1 MHRLRFAG
9 ASFVGALCSLETRR
23 SKQSGHELAWCR
35 RPRPGRPRWLLPP
48 LQCLEGE
55 TALRVSPC
63 DGRHLPPLALTCALG
78 MLLPRT
84 RKHSEPAP
92 HVRIRSTEAF
102 LAPPTLPTGRATRL
116 ATPLS
121 KVAMVQAVNKPGTGK
136 NRMTDSGAFKGIVHA
151 MHPVAY
157 ITPIHFL
164 GPWVFA

>member
-1 MHRLRFAG
+1 
-9 ASFVGALCSLETRR
+9 
-23 SKQSGHELAWCR
+23 
-35 RPRPGRPRWLLPP
+35 
-48 LQCLEGE
+48 
-55 TALRVSPC
+55 
-63 DGRHLPPLALTCALG
+63 
-78 MLLPRT
+78 
-84 RKHSEPAP
+84 
-92 HVRIRSTEAF
+92 VRIRSTEAF